1 MSELDPL
8 RYPDAQL
15 RAILERVKTIAMVG
29 ASSNWN
35 RPSYFVMKYLQGKGY
50 RVIPINPG
58 IAGQQLLGETVYA
71 SLRDLPADLAEQ
83 IDMVDVFRPSAE
95 APTIVEEAI
104 AIAAPVVWMQLGIRN
119 DQAAATAEA
128 AGIEVIMN
136 RCPKIEFGRLG
147 GELSWGGVN
156 SGIIQNQAPQAPRRR
171 PARGRPDA
179 APASHNRSY
188 GFETLAVH
196 AGAAP
201 DPVTGARSTPIYQ
214 TTSYVFEDVDHA
226 ASLFNLHNFGFI
238 YSRLTNPTVSVL
250 EERIA
255 SLEGG
260 RAAVAAASGH
270 AAQFLVFFTLM
281 GPGDEFLASRN
292 LYGGSL
298 TQFGLSF
305 KKLGWQ
311 CHFVDPIDPENFRRA
326 LTPRCKAIFVENL
339 ANPGGVIVDIEKV
352 GRIAHEAGIPL
363 IVDNTLA
370 TPYLCRPIDWGADL
384 IVHSTTKFLGG
395 HGAAL
400 GGMVVESGK
409 FDWSQGGRFP
419 SLTEP
424 EPAYH
429 GLKFYENFGDFAFT
443 TKARAVALRDFGP
456 TLSPMNAF
464 LTLTGIESLHVRME
478 RHVANAKKVAEFLAG
493 HKRVAWVSYAGL
505 KSSPYFELAQKY
517 LPKGPGA
524 VFTFGVKGGYE
535 AGTRLVESVK
545 LFSHLANIG
554 DTRSLILHP
563 ASTTHRQ
570 LSDEQ
575 REAAGAG
582 PDVVRLSVGLET
594 AEDLIRDLDEALVGA

>member
-1 MSELDPL
+1 MSQLDPIP
-8 RYPDAQL
+8 YPDAQI
-15 RAILERVKTIAMVG
+15 RAILERVRTIAMVG

-50 RVIPINPG
+50 RVIPVNPG
-58 IAGQQLLGETVYA
+58 VAGQDLLGERVYA
-71 SLRDLPADLAEQ
+71 SLRDIPEPV
-83 IDMVDVFRPSAE
+83 DMVDVFRPSAE
-95 APTIVEEAI
+95 VPPIIEDAI
-104 AIAAPVVWMQLGIRN
+104 AIHAPVVWMQLGIRN
-119 DQAAATAEA
+119 DAAAARAEA

-147 GELSWGGVN
+147 GELSWSGVN
-156 SGIIQNQAPQAPRRR
+156 SGIIQNRAPQAPRPR
-171 PARGRPDA
+171 PVREQSAS
-179 APASHNRSY
+179 SHNQSY

-201 DPVTGARSTPIYQ
+201 DPTTGARSTPIYQ

-226 ASLFNLHNFGFI
+226 ASLFNLHNFGYI

-270 AAQFLVFFTLM
+270 AAQFLIFFTLM
-281 GPGDEFLASRN
+281 QPGDEFLASRN

-311 CHFVDPIDPENFRRA
+311 CHFVDPTDPENFRRA
-326 LTPRCKAIFVENL
+326 LTPRCKAIFIENL
-339 ANPGGVIVDIEKV
+339 ANPGGIIVDIEKV
-352 GRIAHEAGIPL
+352 ASVAHDAGIPL

-370 TPYLCRPIDWGADL
+370 TPYLCQPFEWGADL

-409 FDWSQGGRFP
+409 FDWGRGDRFP

-429 GLKFYENFGDFAFT
+429 GLKFFENFGDFAFT

-464 LTLTGIESLHVRME
+464 LTITGIESLHVRME
-478 RHVANAKKVAEFLAG
+478 RHVQNAQKIAEFLAD
-493 HKRVAWVSYAGL
+493 HRRVAWVSYAGL
-505 KSSPYFELAQKY
+505 KSSPYHALAKKY
-517 LPKGPGA
+517 LPKGAGA
-524 VFTFGVKGGYE
+524 VFTFGVKGGFE
-535 AGTRLVESVK
+535 AGIKLVEGVR

-582 PDVVRLSVGLET
+582 PDVVRLSVGLES
-594 AEDLIRDLDEALVGA
+594 AEDLIRDLDEALAGAE

>member
-1 MSELDPL
+1 MSQLDPIP
-8 RYPDAQL
+8 YSDAQI
-15 RAILERVKTIAMVG
+15 RRVLERVRTIAMVG

-50 RVIPINPG
+50 RVIPVNPG
-58 IAGQQLLGETVYA
+58 IAGQLLLGEKVYA
-71 SLRDLPADLAEQ
+71 ALRDIPEPV
-83 IDMVDVFRPSAE
+83 DMVDVFRPSAE
-95 APTIVEEAI
+95 APRIVEDAI
-104 AIAAPVVWMQLGIRN
+104 AIHAPIVWMQLGIRN
-119 DQAAATAEA
+119 DEAAALGEA
-128 AGIEVIMN
+128 AGLEIIMN
-136 RCPKIEFGRLG
+136 RCPKIEFGRLA
-147 GELSWGGVN
+147 GELSWSGVN
-156 SGIIQNQAPQAPRRR
+156 SGIIQNRAPQAPRPRR
-171 PARGRPDA
+171 APGRTNERPEE
-179 APASHNRSY
+179 ASHNQNY

-201 DPVTGARSTPIYQ
+201 DPTTGARSTPIYQ

-226 ASLFNLHNFGFI
+226 ASLFNLHNFGYI

-270 AAQFLVFFTLM
+270 AAQFLTFFTLM
-281 GPGDEFLASRN
+281 QPGDEFLASRN

-305 KKLGWQ
+305 PKLGWK
-311 CHFVDPIDPENFRRA
+311 CHFVDPTEPENFRRA
-326 LTPRCKAIFVENL
+326 LTPKCKAIFVENL
-339 ANPGGVIVDIEKV
+339 ANPGGIIVDIEKV

-370 TPYLCRPIDWGADL
+370 TPYLCRPFEWGADL

-409 FDWSQGGRFP
+409 FDWGQGNRFP
-419 SLTEP
+419 SLTDP

-429 GLKFYENFGDFAFT
+429 GLKFFENFGDFAFT

-478 RHVANAKKVAEFLAG
+478 RHVQNAQKVAEFLAG
-493 HKRVAWVSYAGL
+493 HSRVAWVSYAGL
-505 KSSPYFELAQKY
+505 KSSPYYELAKKY
-517 LPKGPGA
+517 LPKGAGA
-524 VFTFGVKGGYE
+524 VFTFGVKGGFE
-535 AGTRLVESVK
+535 AGINLVESVR

-582 PDVVRLSVGLET
+582 PDVVRLSVGLESV
-594 AEDLIRDLDEALVGA
+594 EDLIRDLDEALAAD